1 MSDQA
6 GDLLPIDTSDVDRW
20 IGKPVGG
27 PQLKEAV
34 TAGDIRAWV
43 QAMHNPN
50 PLHYDD
56 EFAARSIFGRLVA
69 PQSFTLA
76 CEQQHG
82 VIAAHAG
89 KIPGSHILWGGSEWF
104 FHGPRIFPDD
114 RIRCERVPY
123 DYRITNTGF
132 AGPTMFQRGDTLFY
146 NQADELIARCR
157 TTAVRYLLEN
167 ARRLK
172 KATEGAPEA
181 GEPDWTPE
189 QLEAVH
195 EEKHVYHRSFRERAP
210 RKPGDIY
217 VGEKLVRG
225 VLGPHSIASLAT
237 EWRAYLWSR
246 GWGGNTA
253 DKSHDDDDAGFSL
266 GSGDAYRRRGALDPE
281 QTDIIY
287 YGQARGHLDPKYA
300 KVIGMPR
307 PYGFGASMSSWVLDY
322 VANWG
327 GPYGLIVRSK
337 YEARGPALSG
347 DVTYLDATVTDVKT
361 GERPG
366 TVIATL
372 DVRMTSHPAGKTLG
386 KATAEVEFDADRNPR
401 ANK

>member
-1 MSDQA
+1 MSTA
-6 GDLLPIDTSDVDRW
+6 PEDLTAIDARDVDRW

-34 TAGDIRAWV
+34 TAGDIRAWA

-56 EFAARSIFGRLVA
+56 EFAARSIFRGLVA
-69 PQSFTLA
+69 PQSFTVA

-104 FHGPRIFPDD
+104 FHGPRIYPGD

-123 DYRITNTGF
+123 DYKIAQTGF

-146 NQADELIARCR
+146 NQHDELIARCR

-172 KATEGAPEA
+172 KAGDAAPEPS
-181 GEPDWTPE
+181 EPDWTPE
-189 QLEAVH
+189 QFEAVQ
-195 EEKHVYHRSFRERAP
+195 EEKHAYHRSFRERAP
-210 RKPGDIY
+210 RKAED
-217 VGEKLVRG
+217 VHVSVKLVRG
-225 VLGPHSIASLAT
+225 VLGPHSIASFAM
-237 EWRAYLWSR
+237 EWRSYLWSR

-253 DKSHDDDDAGFSL
+253 ERSHADDDAGFSL
-266 GSGDAYRRRGALDPE
+266 GSGDSYRRRGALDPE
-281 QTDIIY
+281 QTDIIF

-300 KVIGMPR
+300 RMIGMPR
-307 PYGFGASMSSWVLDY
+307 AYGFGASMSSWVLDY
-322 VANWG
+322 VANWA
-327 GPYGLIVRSK
+327 GPNGLIVRSK
-337 YEARGPALSG
+337 YDARGPALTG
-347 DVTYLDATVTDVKT
+347 DVTYLDGTVTDVKP
-361 GERPG
+361 GERSA
-366 TVIATL
+366 TVVAVL
-372 DVRMTSHPAGKTLG
+372 DVKMTSYPAGKTLG
-386 KATAEVEFDADRNPR
+386 KATAEVEFDGNRNPL
-401 ANK
+401 KK